1 MIKNFLLT
9 LELFLGI
16 IAMAMISLVI
26 FMSSVSFI
34 NGDFMSPAD
43 KLGLLII
50 FNFLILPLVVM
61 FIMDVSSRKK
71 RK

>member
-1 MIKNFLLT
+1 MITKILLT
-9 LELFLGI
+9 LELILGI
-16 IAMAMISLVI
+16 IAVAMVILAI
-26 FMSSVSFI
+26 FMFSANFI
-34 NGDFMSPAD
+34 NGEFMRPAD

-71 RK
+71 KK